1 MRSKIM
7 LAMALLPSGKKIK
20 ADVESR
26 EQMIAECKEQLGE
39 TPIRVLA
46 VVVDNSNVPALA

>member
-1 MRSKIM
+1 M
-7 LAMALLPSGKKIK
+7 LAMAVLPSGKKIK

>member
-1 MRSKIM
+1 M
-7 LAMALLPSGKKIK
+7 LAMAVLPSGKKIK
-20 ADVESR
+20 AYVESR

-46 VVVDNSNVPALA
+46 VVVDNSKTPTSA

>member
-1 MRSKIM
+1 M
-7 LAMALLPSGKKIK
+7 LVMALLPSGKKIK

-26 EQMIAECKEQLGE
+26 EQMITECKEQLGE

-46 VVVDNSNVPALA
+46 VVVDNSNVQSLA